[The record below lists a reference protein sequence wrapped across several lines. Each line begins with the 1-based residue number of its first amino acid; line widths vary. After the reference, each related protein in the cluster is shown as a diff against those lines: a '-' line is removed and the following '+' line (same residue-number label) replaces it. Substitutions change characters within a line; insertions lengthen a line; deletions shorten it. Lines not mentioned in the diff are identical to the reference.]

1 VSEKISKCEL
11 FAWGKHLVSKLH
23 YGLSSCSGPVSGS
36 ETAQTRAKLSSMK
49 TLQEEREFCNGF
61 VKGKK
66 GFSKRQV
73 RKLAEGGQDRLVQQH
88 PL

>member
-1 VSEKISKCEL
+1 MWKAIDFSNNTSDYLL
-11 FAWGKHLVSKLH
+11 F
-23 YGLSSCSGPVSGS
+23 SGRG
-36 ETAQTRAKLSSMK
+36 TAQTRAKLSSMK